1 MHFFGSCRTQR
12 FRKIPHNRYSRQKFF
27 DQKWKKCYKG
37 SPLWYIP
44 DFERPTLTRHHGRTS
59 WVRKLPFTH
68 QIPTL
73 CVLFDVPNSDSIAL
87 LLWKLWSV
95 SARGKKNGTFWQKI
109 RNLRIH
115 FYALFWVVSDP
126 EVSKNTP
133 QSIFETKIFRKKWK
147 KCYKGSPLWYIP
159 DFERPTLTRHHGRT
173 SWVRKLPF
181 THQIPT
187 LCVLFDVPN
196 SDSIALLLW
205 KLWSVSARGK
215 KNGTFWQ
222 KIRNLRIHFYALF
235 WVVSDPEVSK
245 NTPQSIF
252 ETKIFRKKWKKCY
265 KGSPLW

>member
-95 SARGKKNGTFWQKI
+95 SARGKKNWHFLTKNPKSSNSFLCTFLGRVGPRGFEKYPTIDI
-109 RNLRIH
+109 R
-115 FYALFWVVSDP
+115 D
-126 EVSKNTP
+126 KNFSTKNGKNVTKGP
-133 QSIFETKIFRKKWK
+133 PYGNIFELNLHVHK
-147 KCYKGSPLWYIP
+147 YI
-159 DFERPTLTRHHGRT
+159 LANCI
-173 SWVRKLPF
+173 L
-181 THQIPT
+181 
-187 LCVLFDVPN
+187 
-196 SDSIALLLW
+196 
-205 KLWSVSARGK
+205 
-215 KNGTFWQ
+215 
-222 KIRNLRIHFYALF
+222 
-235 WVVSDPEVSK
+235 
-245 NTPQSIF
+245 
-252 ETKIFRKKWKKCY
+252 
-265 KGSPLW
+265 